1 MTRTAA
7 LAALLALAA
16 CGPAE
21 RPAAPA
27 PPADFTVRGRW
38 PDPLALRYR
47 VDAAHAPLDA
57 AAFARAVDRAVAAW
71 NATGVVQLRPAAAD
85 GAADI
90 SLSFRRGHHGACEPF
105 GPSTDVAHAGPVA
118 PGTFV
123 HFDAARSWSEDGANG
138 LSVFHTA
145 LHELG
150 HVLGLGHAEAA
161 DAVMST
167 AMPRPAALAWHDL
180 AGLHSL
186 YGGGRDGDGDVH
198 IVAAG
203 GATAAVLRAVAPA
216 DRCEVA
222 VFDADGDGNA
232 DVLVWRT
239 DAAGHGALR
248 IFSFGRGPV
257 LQRTLGP
264 FVGAVVPGARVGC
277 LVAPGGER
285 LLVSTIGNGAP
296 LVRQFDRFAAPVLPT
311 APFAASVLAA
321 AGRSLVGDL
330 GADGRVEQVRS
341 AASAAR

>member
-1 MTRTAA
+1 MTRIAA
-7 LAALLALAA
+7 LVALVALVA
-16 CGPAE
+16 CDPAVQ
-21 RPAAPA
+21 RAVPT
-27 PPADFTVRGRW
+27 PPADFAVRGRW
-38 PDPLALRYR
+38 PDALALRYR
-47 VDAAHAPLDA
+47 VDTARAPLDET
-57 AAFARAVDRAVAAW
+57 AFRRAVDRAVATW
-71 NATGVVQLRPAAAD
+71 NATGVVQLRPVAAD
-85 GAADI
+85 GTADVT
-90 SLSFRRGHHGACEPF
+90 LSFRRGHHGACEPF

-123 HFDAARSWSEDGANG
+123 HFDAARSWSEDGASG

-167 AMPRPAALAWHDL
+167 ALPRPAALAWHDL

-198 IVAAG
+198 IVGPA

-216 DRCEVA
+216 DRCEIA
-222 VFDADGDGNA
+222 VFDADGDGSA

-239 DAAGHGALR
+239 DAAGHGSLR
-248 IFSFGRGPV
+248 VFTFGRGPV
-257 LQRTLGP
+257 LQRTFGP

-285 LLVSTIGNGAP
+285 LLVSTLGNGAP

-330 GADGRVEQVRS
+330 DADGHVEQVRS